1 MEQSMMRAL
10 VHDRFGDPAEELSVR
25 EVPVPEPGAGQVR
38 VRLLLSP
45 IHNHDLWT
53 VRGTY
58 GYKPELPAIGGTEA
72 LGVVDALGEGVEHLS
87 VGQRVVTGGTLGVWS
102 EFFIASAAGLIPMP
116 DGVPDEVAAQ
126 IVAMPFSAVSLLDSL
141 ALEPGDW
148 LAQNAANGA
157 VGRLLAQLGPARGI
171 SVVGLVRRGEGV
183 EELAGQ
189 GIGNI
194 VATDEEGWRER
205 VADVTGGAPIRVG
218 VDSVGGAASGQVLS
232 LLAENGTLVV
242 FGAMASPVMEIPS
255 GDVIFKQ
262 ATVKGF
268 WGSRVSATMA
278 AEERARLMGE
288 VFTRL
293 REGVITLPVEAVYGF
308 DEIAQASRAN
318 FDAGRIG
325 KILLRP

>member
-10 VHDRFGDPAEELSVR
+10 VHGEFGDPAEVLSVR
-25 EVPVPEPGAGQVR
+25 EVPVPEPGPGQVR
-38 VRLLLSP
+38 VRLVLSP

-58 GYKPELPAIGGTEA
+58 GYKPTLPAVGGTEA
-72 LGVVDALGEGVEHLS
+72 LGVVDALGEGVEHLTI
-87 VGQRVVTGGTLGVWS
+87 GQSVVTGGTLGVWS
-102 EFFIASAAGLIPMP
+102 EYFIASAAALIPLP

-126 IVAMPFSAVSLLDSL
+126 VVAMPFSAVSLLD
-141 ALEPGDW
+141 ALGLEAGDW

-157 VGRLLAQLGPARGI
+157 VGRLLAQLAPARGI
-171 SVVGLVRRGEGV
+171 NVVGLVRRGAGV
-183 EELAGQ
+183 DELAGQ

-194 VATDEEGWRER
+194 VATDDEGWRER
-205 VADVTGGAPIRVG
+205 VAEVTGGAAVKVG

-242 FGAMASPVMEIPS
+242 FGAMASPVMQIPS

-268 WGSRVSATMA
+268 WGSKVSSTMA
-278 AEERARLMGE
+278 PEERARLMGE

-293 REGVITLPVEAVYGF
+293 REGVITLPVEATYGF

-318 FDAGRIG
+318 FDAGRVG
-325 KILLRP
+325 KVMLRP